1 MPNMLV
7 YAPDALMKGFAKGS
21 VMAIHH
27 SFGIIGGSG
36 QLGGAIA
43 RQLLLTGTL
52 APDHLW
58 ISNTSGKLNG
68 FRKWPF
74 VRSTTDSQELADAC
88 ETILLC
94 VPPHVAKGLEVKAE
108 GRLVVSVV
116 AGLTIGRIG
125 ELTGATR
132 IVRAMSSPA
141 AEYGLAYSPWVAS
154 PGVMEQDRETVGYLF
169 RACGKTDEVF
179 DEDQI
184 DRFTALTGPVPGF
197 VALFADCMSD
207 YAVRHGIEPGIA
219 DRAIRQLFHASG
231 VTLAETEATPAERVA
246 EMIAYAGTT
255 AAGLQVMKNS
265 ALSQAICDGL
275 DAACAKAKSLG

>member
-1 MPNMLV
+1 
-7 YAPDALMKGFAKGS
+7 
-21 VMAIHH
+21 MAIHH
-27 SFGIIGGSG
+27 TFGIIGGSG

-74 VRSTTDSQELADAC
+74 VRSTTDNQELAQAC
-88 ETILLC
+88 ETILLS
-94 VPPHVAKGLEVKAE
+94 VPPHVAKEMALKAE
-108 GRLVVSVV
+108 DKLVISVV
-116 AGLTIGRIG
+116 AGLTIEKIG
-125 ELTGATR
+125 DLTRATR

-141 AEYGLAYSPWVAS
+141 AEYGLAYSPWIAS
-154 PGVMEQDRETVGYLF
+154 PGVTEQDRETVGFLF

-197 VALFADCMSD
+197 VALFAECMAD
-207 YAVRHGIEPGIA
+207 YAVRHGVDPKVA

-231 VTLAETEATPAERVA
+231 VTLSETEPMPAQRVA

-255 AAGLQVMKNS
+255 AAGLEVMRKS
-265 ALSQAICDGL
+265 ALSQAISDGL
-275 DAACAKAKSLG
+275 DAAYEKAKSLG

>member
-1 MPNMLV
+1 
-7 YAPDALMKGFAKGS
+7 
-21 VMAIHH
+21 MAIHH

-58 ISNTSGKLNG
+58 ISNTSGKLDG

-74 VRSTTDSQELADAC
+74 VRSTTDNQELAQAC
-88 ETILLC
+88 ETILLS
-94 VPPHVAKGLEVKAE
+94 VPPHVAKGLELKAE

-116 AGLTIGRIG
+116 AGLTVERIG
-125 ELTGATR
+125 EMTGTTR

-141 AEYGLAYSPWVAS
+141 AEYGLAYSPWVAA
-154 PGVMEQDRETVGYLF
+154 PGVTEKDRETVGFLF
-169 RACGKTDEVF
+169 KACGLTDEVSN
-179 DEDQI
+179 EDQI

-197 VALFADCMSD
+197 VALFADCMAQ
-207 YAVRHGIEPGIA
+207 YALRHGVDPKIA
-219 DRAIRQLFHASG
+219 DRAVRQLFHASG
-231 VTLAETEATPAERVA
+231 VTLSETEPTPAERVA

-255 AAGLQVMKNS
+255 AAGLEVMRNS
-265 ALSQAICDGL
+265 ALSQAISDGL
-275 DAACAKAKSLG
+275 DAAYDKAKSLG